1 MAKLP
6 SGGFFE
12 KKQSSYSWNHRNCH
26 RFCNRY
32 LRRRR
37 RNDSGTHADTSAW
50 LYTGKYFPVF
60 CVHHSS
66 HLHGIHL
73 LRANRKYSILA
84 DDSPLPAGQPAWRYS
99 LGFLWTKNSCS
110 VAAPHIGNYG
120 TLGRISIFMYDNF
133 IITVIIAAALGFLSG
148 LGIGGGSLLLLW
160 LTLIVGTDPSTARF
174 INLLFFLPSAA
185 AACWFRWKN
194 GNLCI
199 KQILPA
205 ICGGCLGAV
214 LGSITAGILPIA
226 ILRKAFGVLLMA
238 TGIRELLYKPKNQ
251 AA

>member
-1 MAKLP
+1 MAKLS

-12 KKQSSYSWNHRNCH
+12 KKQHSYPWHNWDCH
-26 RFCNRY
+26 RICNRY

-37 RNDSGTHADTSAW
+37 WNDSGAYADTSSR
-50 LYTGKYFPVF
+50 LYTGEYIPVF
-60 CVHHSS
+60 CMHHSS
-66 HLHGIHL
+66 RLCSIHI
-73 LRANRKYSILA
+73 LRTTRKCSILA
-84 DDSPLPAGQPAWRYS
+84 DYSPLPAGKPDWRYP
-99 LGFLWTKNSCS
+99 LGLLWTKNSCS

-120 TLGRISIFMYDNF
+120 TLGRISIFVYDNF

-148 LGIGGGSLLLLW
+148 LGVGGGSLLLLW

-185 AACWFRWKN
+185 ATCWFRWKN

-214 LGSITAGILPIA
+214 LGSFAAGILPITV
-226 ILRKAFGVLLMA
+226 LRKGFGILLIA